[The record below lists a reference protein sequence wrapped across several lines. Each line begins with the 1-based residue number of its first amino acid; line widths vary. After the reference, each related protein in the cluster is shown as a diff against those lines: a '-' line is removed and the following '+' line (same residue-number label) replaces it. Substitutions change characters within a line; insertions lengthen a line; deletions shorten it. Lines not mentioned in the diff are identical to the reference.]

1 MLELLLIFFG
11 LTDFASSDLIQK
23 PKPKPLPAP
32 LPPPE

>member
-11 LTDFASSDLIQK
+11 LTDFSGSDLIQK